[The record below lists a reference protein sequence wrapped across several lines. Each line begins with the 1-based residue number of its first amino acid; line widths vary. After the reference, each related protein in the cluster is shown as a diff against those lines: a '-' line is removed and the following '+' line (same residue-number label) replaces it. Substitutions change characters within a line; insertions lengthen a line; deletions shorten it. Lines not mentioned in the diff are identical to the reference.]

1 MKANKKTE
9 ISLVDQYLNASCFNK
24 ISDTT
29 YQNMLSHESKAD
41 SIEKK
46 LITRIKEQVRHGKVV
61 LSCGAKEDLD
71 QPECVKE
78 YSETSTLRGNIIKNI
93 RK

>member
-1 MKANKKTE
+1 MTIEETKDQLKMKTNKKKG

-29 YQNMLSHESKAD
+29 YQNMLSYESKAD
-41 SIEKK
+41 PIEKK

-61 LSCGAKEDLD
+61 LSSGSIEKA
-71 QPECVKE
+71 
-78 YSETSTLRGNIIKNI
+78 
-93 RK
+93 

>member
-1 MKANKKTE
+1 MKAHKKKE

-29 YQNMLSHESKAD
+29 YQSMLNYESKAD
-41 SIEKK
+41 PIERK

-61 LSCGAKEDLD
+61 LSSLSKD
-71 QPECVKE
+71 K
-78 YSETSTLRGNIIKNI
+78 T
-93 RK
+93 

>member
-1 MKANKKTE
+1 MDGTIGSSQMKVLRESE

-29 YQNMLSHESKAD
+29 YQNMLSYESKAD
-41 SIEKK
+41 PIEKK

-61 LSCGAKEDLD
+61 LSSGSKE
-71 QPECVKE
+71 KA
-78 YSETSTLRGNIIKNI
+78 
-93 RK
+93 